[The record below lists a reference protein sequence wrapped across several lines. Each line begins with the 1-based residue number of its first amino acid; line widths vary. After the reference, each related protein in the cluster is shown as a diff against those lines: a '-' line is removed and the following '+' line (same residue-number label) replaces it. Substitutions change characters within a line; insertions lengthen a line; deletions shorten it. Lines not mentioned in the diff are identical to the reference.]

1 MSGGN
6 RGKKNTGE
14 ADVLNFEDLTINDI
28 DNNEE
33 ENTKPGTSQ
42 QTPEQKGKSTKN
54 SATKSKPKRLLFES
68 KENEKGEWLEN
79 HPWDHATPVSFS
91 AVEEY
96 KIFPVREKWQ
106 TSDPSKRVDLEKI
119 YNNIPEFAEDMNSD
133 MKKKFA
139 SNNTTSQ
146 TNSRDKPSLNQGNE
160 KLKAFSLK
168 DHQYILSSSYNF
180 YLDCE
185 YMLNMYLP
193 GDSKEWF
200 NTKSG
205 NKYITHINQDRKDMR
220 WIFTPSYHRSKIALL
235 DWPKDKIVTKKSTIR
250 ILVVRPSD
258 FKEYVKCCGRKF
270 PIISLPND
278 EKGAGYAR
286 LWIQKIALKLK
297 LEFIWMI
304 DDSLECFYEYHP
316 TQKPPPKKPEEKT
329 GDYTSFRRR
338 QFGLVFE
345 RIEKIVKDGEIAAMS
360 PRATPP
366 GRPTKDP
373 FVCKPPHVAVFLNLK
388 VLEEKE
394 VFFRPELKVCEDMI
408 FGYECNK
415 KGLRV
420 FRDNRI
426 QFQDH
431 SWNFTG
437 ARSPSLWEGEGGGE
451 GGGGGAAAA
460 AAAAAPAAKQ
470 QQEEED
476 SSEDYSDNEDGGDD

>member
-1 MSGGN
+1 MSGEN

-14 ADVLNFEDLTINDI
+14 ADVS
-28 DNNEE
+28 NEE
-33 ENTKPGTSQ
+33 ENAKPGTSQ

-54 SATKSKPKRLLFES
+54 SAIKSKPKRLHFES
-68 KENEKGEWLEN
+68 KEDEKGQWLEN

-91 AVEEY
+91 AVGQR

-106 TSDPSKRVDLEKI
+106 TSDAAKSVDLEKI

-133 MKKKFA
+133 MKKTFA

-146 TNSRDKPSLNQGNE
+146 TNSRDKKSLNKGNE
-160 KLKAFSLK
+160 KLKAFSLILPE
-168 DHQYILSSSYNF
+168 DHHDIPSSSCNF

-185 YMLNMYLP
+185 YMLNMHLP
-193 GDSKEWF
+193 SDSKEWF

-220 WIFTPSYHRSKIALL
+220 WIFTPSYRRAKIALL
-235 DWPKDKIVTKKSTIR
+235 DWPEDKIVTKESTIR
-250 ILVVRPSD
+250 ILVVRPSE
-258 FKEYVKCCGRKF
+258 FKEYVECCGHKF

-316 TQKPPPKKPEEKT
+316 TQNPPER
-329 GDYTSFRRR
+329 DYTGFRRR

-360 PRATPP
+360 PRGSPLGCKTN
-366 GRPTKDP
+366 DP
-373 FVCKPPHVAVFLNLK
+373 FVCKPPQVAVFLNLK

-394 VFFRPELKVCEDMI
+394 VFFRPELKVYEDMI

-451 GGGGGAAAA
+451 GGAAA
-460 AAAAAPAAKQ
+460 AAAAAPAA
-470 QQEEED
+470 EEED
-476 SSEDYSDNEDGGDD
+476 IYEHYSDNEDGGDD

>member
-6 RGKKNTGE
+6 QGKKNTGE
-14 ADVLNFEDLTINDI
+14 ADVLKIEDLTIKDN

-33 ENTKPGTSQ
+33 ENAKPGTSQ

-54 SATKSKPKRLLFES
+54 NATKSKPKRLFSES
-68 KENEKGEWLEN
+68 KENEKGEWLKENEQGEWLEN

-91 AVEEY
+91 AVEVN

-106 TSDPSKRVDLEKI
+106 TSDRSKRVDLEKI

-146 TNSRDKPSLNQGNE
+146 TNSRDGDKRSLNQGNE

-168 DHQYILSSSYNF
+168 DDQYITSSSYNF

-193 GDSKEWF
+193 SDSKEWF

-220 WIFTPSYHRSKIALL
+220 WIFTPSYRRAKIALL
-235 DWPKDKIVTKKSTIR
+235 DWPEDKIVTKESTIR
-250 ILVVRPSD
+250 ILVVRPSE
-258 FKEYVKCCGRKF
+258 FKEYVECCGHKF

-316 TQKPPPKKPEEKT
+316 TQNPPAKNLKKA
-329 GDYTSFRRR
+329 GDYKSFRRR
-338 QFGLVFE
+338 QFGVVFE
-345 RIEKIVKDGEIAAMS
+345 RLERIVKDGEIAAMS

-366 GRPTKDP
+366 GRKTKDP

-388 VLEEKE
+388 VLKEKE

-415 KGLRV
+415 KGLGV

-437 ARSPSLWEGEGGGE
+437 ARSPSLWEGEG
-451 GGGGGAAAA
+451 AAAA
-460 AAAAAPAAKQ
+460 AAAEQ
-470 QQEEED
+470 EEEEEED
-476 SSEDYSDNEDGGDD
+476 SYEDYSDNEDGGDD